1 MQRHP
6 EYTRQR
12 IQQLAE
18 RMRQKIYSQKIPIE
32 DLLVSDRVERISY
45 DEAQKLKKWKLAKR
59 GMQFG
64 PLWATYWFRAKAQAP
79 KEWRGQRV
87 DLLWVSFSEATLW
100 MNGRSIQGLNHE
112 TNWDRST
119 RPDAILAN
127 KARGGETI
135 AFQIEMACN

>member
-18 RMRQKIYSQKIPIE
+18 RMRARIYSQRIAIE
-32 DLLVSDRVERISY
+32 DLHVSERTDRVTY
-45 DEAQKLKKWKLAKR
+45 AEAQKLKKWKRAKI

-64 PLWATYWFRAKAQAP
+64 PLWATYWFRARAKVP

-87 DLLWVSFSEATLW
+87 DP
-100 MNGRSIQGLNHE
+100 
-112 TNWDRST
+112 
-119 RPDAILAN
+119 RP
-127 KARGGETI
+127 ES
-135 AFQIEMACN
+135 

>member
-12 IQQLAE
+12 IRQLAE
-18 RMRQKIYSQKIPIE
+18 RMRTKIYSQRIAIE
-32 DLLVSDRVERISY
+32 DLRVSERTNRITY
-45 DEAQKLKKWKLAKR
+45 AEAQKLKKWKPAKI

-64 PLWATYWFRAKAQAP
+64 PLWATYWFRGKAKVP

-100 MNGRSIQGLNHE
+100 MSGKSIQGLNHE
-112 TNWDRST
+112 TNWDCST
-119 RPDAILAN
+119 RPG
-127 KARGGETI
+127 ARLVGRARIGEITER
-135 AFQIEMACN
+135 QIGMAWE